1 MSRTVYLHVG
11 IAKTGTTYLQ
21 RTLFANRRLLER
33 HGTRYP
39 GPEPAAHFFGSLDLR
54 GATFQGH
61 VYDRVEGAWGR
72 LVEQAD
78 TFGGNTLI
86 SHETLAH
93 ANVEQIERAVTSFST
108 ADVRVVITSRDLAR
122 QIPAVWQE
130 KVKNRGEVG
139 FDEFLSQISVGWRRK
154 NRPRGG
160 FWRAQDVAALVQ
172 RWGEAVGMDQ
182 VRLVT
187 VPPVGA
193 DRTELW
199 RRFARATDLPDL
211 DYTFAT
217 GENPSLGVAEAEL
230 LRRLNPLL
238 KDSLDWPQY
247 EARIKRRLAET
258 VLGPL
263 DLQGRLRL
271 PPRYRAEVVAITRAS
286 IDFLADSGVT
296 VVGDLRD
303 LEPSPGEEAGRQPDE
318 LDDAEL
324 LDAALQVVAVL
335 ASQPPQAPV
344 GGYERGL
351 RSYLAGSSVKDVTRL
366 LWSRV
371 RRRTARTGRP

>member
-21 RTLFANRRLLER
+21 RTLFANRRQLER

-54 GATFQGH
+54 GARFQGH

-72 LVEQAD
+72 LVDQAD
-78 TFGGNTLI
+78 AFGGNTLI

-93 ANVEQIERAVTSFST
+93 ANVEQIDRAVHSFAT
-108 ADVRVVITSRDLAR
+108 ADVRVVITCRDLAR

-139 FDEFLSQISVGWRRK
+139 FDEFLAQISAGWGRR
-154 NRPRGG
+154 NRLHGG
-160 FWRAQDVAALVQ
+160 FWRAQDVGALVQ
-172 RWGEAVGMDQ
+172 RWGEAVGMNQ

-187 VPPVGA
+187 VPPVGS
-193 DRTELW
+193 DRMELW
-199 RRFARATDLPDL
+199 RRFAQATDLPDL
-211 DYTFAT
+211 GYTFAS

-247 EARIKRRLAET
+247 DARIKRRLAET
-258 VLGPL
+258 ILGPL
-263 DLQGRLRL
+263 DSQGRLRL
-271 PPRYRAEVVAITRAS
+271 PPSYRAEVVAITQAS
-286 IDFLADSGVT
+286 VDYLAESGVT

-303 LEPSPGEEAGRQPDE
+303 LEPSPAEEAGRQPDQLE
-318 LDDAEL
+318 DAEL
-324 LDAALQVVAVL
+324 LDAALRVIAVL
-335 ASQPPQAPV
+335 ASEPLHVPGAP
-344 GGYERGL
+344 YERGL
-351 RSYLAGSSVKDVTRL
+351 RSYLAGSSVKDAARL
-366 LWSRV
+366 LWSQV
-371 RRRTARTGRP
+371 RRRTARTGGQ